1 MARPSGPAA
10 AHDGTA
16 RNADGD
22 GAGRR
27 TAPDGTVAKT
37 GTTTVGI
44 AATNGV
50 ALAADR
56 RASLGGRFVANKGV
70 DKVEQVHPS
79 AAMTLSGSVGDA
91 QAVVRQLRSEAS
103 LYEARRGRPLSMDA
117 LARVAGDLLRGAPVT
132 PVLGGV
138 DGDGTH
144 VYDLDGGGGVMAD
157 DYAATGSGMQV
168 AYGVLERQYEPDA
181 DLDGAVAAAADAV
194 AAASERDTA
203 SGNGVLVARVTADGV
218 AFETHDDPTEVA

>member
-1 MARPSGPAA
+1 MGLPSGPPT
-10 AHDGTA
+10 AHGRTDATTDHGDGTA
-16 RNADGD
+16 TDAL
-22 GAGRR
+22 
-27 TAPDGTVAKT
+27 VAKT
-37 GTTTVGI
+37 GTTTVGL
-44 AATNGV
+44 AAADGV
-50 ALAADR
+50 VLAADR

-70 DKVEQVHPS
+70 DKVEQVHPT

-103 LYEARRGRPLSMDA
+103 LYETRRGRPMSMDA
-117 LARVAGDLLRGAPVT
+117 LARVTGDLLRGAPVT

-138 DGDGTH
+138 DADGSH

-168 AYGVLERQYEPDA
+168 AYGVLERRYDPAVGFDEAVGAATDA
-181 DLDGAVAAAADAV
+181 I

-203 SGNGVLVARVTADGV
+203 SGNGALVARVTADGV
-218 AFETHDDPTEVA
+218 AFETHDDPAEVA